1 MAISL
6 FGRTYF
12 AMAILSNKLLRSL
25 GEGVNYFKIKSLEKY
40 NLSMLKYKNLRNAKN
55 IIYKD
60 IKE

>member
-1 MAISL
+1 M
-6 FGRTYF
+6 T
-12 AMAILSNKLLRSL
+12 ILSNKLLRSL